1 MRQPAS
7 NARSGRD
14 RNASF
19 AGAWLRHWPRP
30 PLSHISRIPHSLARF
45 ARLAFPG
52 RSGCGRPARVLSGFM
67 ADEQLPATDPRIAA
81 VVAVLLAVLVAVVA
95 LAAGL
100 SWERLLH
107 FAAVVLL
114 LAGILAAAKGI
125 RDVRLAWTSLPG
137 LAGRLA
143 TARERA
149 WGGARQ
155 AQARI
160 AGSGFGRLLRLP
172 PPVTRVHLADGG
184 VAMSSLRVS
193 AGGTV
198 RWGKPPE
205 GCAVERLAWLEAHL
219 LAAEERL
226 VQVEERQLKDV
237 GDHAAVTEEERRT
250 REAAD
255 QRLRDD
261 MADLAGGGLRLQ
273 AWSVALLI
281 AGTILT
287 AFY

>member
-143 TARERA
+143 
-149 WGGARQ
+149 
-155 AQARI
+155 
-160 AGSGFGRLLRLP
+160 
-172 PPVTRVHLADGG
+172 
-184 VAMSSLRVS
+184 
-193 AGGTV
+193 
-198 RWGKPPE
+198 
-205 GCAVERLAWLEAHL
+205 WLEAHL